1 MPQETES
8 FDQLPDAIVA
18 RLKARDRGLAL
29 LTPAVDR
36 AVDTAARE
44 QFAPRRSR
52 TAATRGW
59 RYTAAAAAAVALIA
73 VFIAQP
79 FAPSDALRPRLT
91 DDVDGSGRVDVL
103 DAFALAR
110 SRAND
115 PGAVS
120 QSRIDELVASIV
132 SLESGE
138 GRL

>member
-1 MPQETES
+1 MTQETEQY
-8 FDQLPDAIVA
+8 DQLPDAIVA

-36 AVDTAARE
+36 AVETAARE

-52 TAATRGW
+52 TAAAQGW
-59 RYTAAAAAAVALIA
+59 RYAAAAAAAVALIA

-79 FAPSDALRPRLT
+79 FAPDETDRLRLA

-115 PGAVS
+115 PGSVS
-120 QSRIDELVASIV
+120 QSRIDSLVARIV
-132 SLESGE
+132 ALDSREAAL
-138 GRL
+138 

>member
-1 MPQETES
+1 MSQETEP

-18 RLKARDRGLAL
+18 RLKARDQGLAL

-36 AVDTAARE
+36 AVETAARE

-52 TAATRGW
+52 TAAAHGW

-79 FAPSDALRPRLT
+79 FAPDEAELRRLA

-103 DAFALAR
+103 DALALAR
-110 SRAND
+110 SRAAD
-115 PGAVS
+115 PAAVS
-120 QSRIDELVASIV
+120 QSRIDALLAGIV
-132 SLESGE
+132 SLDAGE

>member
-1 MPQETES
+1 MTQETEQ

-18 RLKARDRGLAL
+18 RLKARDQGLAV

-36 AVDTAARE
+36 AVETAARK

-52 TAATRGW
+52 TAAAQGW

-73 VFIAQP
+73 VFITQP
-79 FAPSDALRPRLT
+79 FSPNDADRRRLA
-91 DDVDGSGRVDVL
+91 DDIDGSGRVDVL

-120 QSRIDELVASIV
+120 QSRIDALVASIV
-132 SLESGE
+132 SLDTGE
-138 GRL
+138 GAL

>member
-1 MPQETES
+1 MTQETEQ

-18 RLKARDRGLAL
+18 RLKARDRSLAL

-36 AVDTAARE
+36 AVETAARE

-52 TAATRGW
+52 TAAAQGW

-79 FAPSDALRPRLT
+79 FAPDEALRPRLA

-110 SRAND
+110 SREID

-120 QSRIDELVASIV
+120 QSRIDALLAGIV
-132 SLESGE
+132 SLDSGE
-138 GRL
+138 GAL

>member
-1 MPQETES
+1 MTQETEQ

-18 RLKARDRGLAL
+18 RLKARDRALAL

-36 AVDTAARE
+36 AVETAARA

-52 TAATRGW
+52 TAAAQGW
-59 RYTAAAAAAVALIA
+59 RYAAVAAAAVALIA

-79 FAPSDALRPRLT
+79 FAPDEALRPRLA

-110 SRAND
+110 SREGD

-120 QSRIDELVASIV
+120 QNRIDALLASIV
-132 SLESGE
+132 SLDSGE
-138 GRL
+138 GAL